1 MAVSNKFVVFALLG
15 LSFVAVNYVVANKD
29 ASFDLACQSIGEND
43 SLFKLREM
51 SSSHTVSPDSVHLKS
66 VKSKSLQI
74 SDSSECINDAD
85 NNVSWMD
92 WVFSWQDSPTFHY
105 LDLLELLTPVES
117 RDSAHSHRVKP

>member
-1 MAVSNKFVVFALLG
+1 MAVSNKVVVFALLG

-29 ASFDLACQSIGEND
+29 ASFDLACQSIEND
-43 SLFKLREM
+43 SLFKLKDM
-51 SSSHTVSPDSVHLKS
+51 SSSNTVSPDSVHLKS

-92 WVFSWQDSPTFHY
+92 GAADGPALSAAMCVCVCVCVWLRETVWSHGF
-105 LDLLELLTPVES
+105 LT
-117 RDSAHSHRVKP
+117 

>member
-1 MAVSNKFVVFALLG
+1 MAVSNKVVVFALLG

-29 ASFDLACQSIGEND
+29 ASFDLDCQSIEND
-43 SLFKLREM
+43 SLFKLKEM
-51 SSSHTVSPDSVHLKS
+51 SSSNTVSPDSVHLKS